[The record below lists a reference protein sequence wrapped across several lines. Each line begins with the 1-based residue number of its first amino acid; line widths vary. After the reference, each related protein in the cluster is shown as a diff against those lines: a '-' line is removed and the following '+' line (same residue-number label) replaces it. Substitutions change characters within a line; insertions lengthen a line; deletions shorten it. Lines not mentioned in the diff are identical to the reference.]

1 MPVGRAAA
9 FIFLA
14 LVFVRPSF
22 AQIPANAQVVST
34 CGTLGQTYAAN
45 SNKPVTQDTTGTL
58 CVQSTGG
65 TVVVVPSSSASAG
78 IAPTVS
84 GALEASHVFKAGA
97 GNLYSAYASNLTG
110 GASGY
115 LMVFDATSAPG
126 DGAVTP
132 KVCVPFNSLG
142 IASASYQGLPPAD
155 FLTGITAVVSS
166 ATTCF
171 TKTTGVLTAF
181 ISGLVK

>member
-1 MPVGRAAA
+1 MSLGRFVAL
-9 FIFLA
+9 FL
-14 LVFVRPSF
+14 LLS
-22 AQIPANAQVVST
+22 IPALAQTPENANVVAN
-34 CGTLGQTYAAN
+34 CGTPNSTYTAN
-45 SNKPVTQDTTGTL
+45 GNKPVTQDTTGTL

-65 TVVVVPSSSASAG
+65 TVVVVPSSAASAG
-78 IAPTVS
+78 IAPVVS
-84 GALEASHVFKAGA
+84 GALEASHIFKAGA

-110 GASGY
+110 GATGY
-115 LMVFDATSAPG
+115 LMIFDATSAPV

-142 IASASYQGLPPAD
+142 SASATYQGLPPAT

-166 ATTCF
+166 GANCF

-181 ISGLVK
+181 LSGLTK